1 MKALK
6 YLKWTAIGVTGL
18 FLSVVLFLAIW
29 IDPNDYRDDVT
40 ALVKDK
46 TGLILEIKGD
56 IGWNFFPAIGF
67 SVEQLSLA
75 TAEGEA
81 PLAAIGKAAV
91 SVQLMPLFQRRI
103 NVNTLFI
110 DGLTANL
117 VVDESGKGNWE
128 ALLGEGKEETPA
140 PAEQPAG
147 PAPEINL
154 PQVVVTNATLD
165 YVDRATP
172 AHYTLVLSE
181 FVADD
186 ISLDHE
192 FAFRLLAS
200 ADDHKGLKAGI
211 DLRSFVHLDMAAE
224 TYRVRALELKGD
236 IAGILEKPF
245 QVTVGTDAVANLKT
259 QQVNVERL
267 AVDAGNLYIG
277 GKPARATLGA
287 TVTGNLETMLFN
299 VSKLNVEA
307 NDLAVGA
314 RPVRVKLGA
323 DIVADL
329 KQQLFNVDAL
339 VVDAANLDFTGKPIG
354 ANVQGKVTANL
365 TDDTASVGPLRFSAA
380 GVNGTLAL
388 DVRELTKELAWQGTL
403 DIESFN
409 AKEVMRSVGI
419 DPPKTTD
426 PQAMTRVA
434 LKSALAGTL
443 ASAMLDNLEIRLD
456 QSTIR
461 GSAGIT
467 DLEKTAL
474 VFDLALDNINADGYL
489 PPPAPEATAPAATGK
504 GGAVAGTAKASPGAA
519 AKPEP
524 LLPVETL
531 RTLNLQGSLAAG
543 KITFMQW
550 PMTRLA
556 LGVQAKEGDIRIDP
570 IKATVLDGSING
582 NVRID
587 ARGNEPRI
595 VTALKLNRVEIGPVV
610 QRYAKK
616 DLFLGKASLNLDMD
630 TTGNDVD
637 TLLKKA
643 IGSADFSFADATLRG
658 VNLNNVLTEALTQQ
672 LGAFAMLLP
681 DYQQKLPKE
690 LQQDTVLNTLAAGV
704 KLKDGIAQMPALN
717 AGVKDGKVSGQG
729 SFNLLSLDF
738 DYTMAMRTD
747 RLKDNKYLANAEFPV
762 KCKGNVA
769 GAPADWCRPD
779 TRAMGDMLKK
789 AAENAA
795 KDRLKGEL
803 AKKLG
808 VESVDTGAL
817 KEQARQEATQAV
829 EQKKDEVEQKAKERA
844 AEELQKR
851 LKKLF

>member
-46 TGLILEIKGD
+46 TGLILEIKGN

-67 SVEQLSLA
+67 SVEQLSLT

-128 ALLGEGKEETPA
+128 ALLGEGQEETPA
-140 PAEQPAG
+140 PAEQTAG

-172 AHYTLVLSE
+172 AHYTVVLSE

-186 ISLDHE
+186 ISLDRE

-211 DLRSFVHLDMAAE
+211 DLRSFVQLDMAAE

-267 AVDAGNLYIG
+267 AVDASNLYIG
-277 GKPARATLGA
+277 GKPARATLAA

-299 VSKLNVEA
+299 VSKLDVEA
-307 NDLAVGA
+307 NDLVVGA
-314 RPVRVKLGA
+314 KPVRVKLGA
-323 DIVADL
+323 DVVADL
-329 KQQLFNVDAL
+329 KQQVFNVDAL
-339 VVDAANLDFTGKPIG
+339 VVDAANLDFTGKPVA

-380 GVNGTLAL
+380 GVNGTVAV

-403 DIESFN
+403 DIEPFN
-409 AKEVMRSVGI
+409 AKEVMRGVGI

-443 ASAMLDNLEIRLD
+443 ASAMLDNLDIRLD

-461 GSAGIT
+461 GKAGIT
-467 DLEKTAL
+467 DLKTTAL

-489 PPPAPEATAPAATGK
+489 PPPAPEATAAAVK
-504 GGAVAGTAKASPGAA
+504 GEATAGAAKPGAA

-531 RTLNLQGSLAAG
+531 RTLNLQGKLAAG
-543 KITFMQW
+543 KITFMEW

-556 LGVQAKEGDIRIDP
+556 LGVRAKDGDIRVDP
-570 IKATVLDGSING
+570 INASVLDGSISG
-582 NVRID
+582 SVRID

-595 VTALKLNRVEIGPVV
+595 ITALKLNRVEIGPVV

-630 TTGNDVD
+630 ATGNDMD

-672 LGAFAMLLP
+672 LGAFAMLMP

-690 LQQDTVLNTLAAGV
+690 LEQDTVLKTLAAGV
-704 KLKDGIAQMPALN
+704 KLKDGVAEMPALN

-738 DYTMAMRTD
+738 DYRMAMRTD
-747 RLKDNKYLANAEFPV
+747 RLKGNKYLANAEFPV
-762 KCKGNVA
+762 QCRGNVS

-795 KDRLKGEL
+795 RDKLKGEL
-803 AKKLG
+803 AQKLG

-817 KEQARQEATQAV
+817 KEQAKQEAQQAV
-829 EQKKDEVEQKAKERA
+829 EQQKDEAEQKAKERA

-851 LKKLF
+851 LKKIF

>member
-6 YLKWTAIGVTGL
+6 YLKWTAIGITGF
-18 FLSVVLFLAIW
+18 FLSAVLFLVIW

-40 ALVKDK
+40 VLVKDK
-46 TGLILEIKGD
+46 TGLVLEIKGN

-75 TAEGEA
+75 TAEGAA

-117 VVDESGKGNWE
+117 VVDENGKGNWE
-128 ALLGEGKEETPA
+128 ALLGEGKEEAPA
-140 PAEQPAG
+140 PAEQTTG

-172 AHYTLVLSE
+172 AHYTVVLSE

-186 ISLDHE
+186 ISLDRE

-211 DLRSFVHLDMAAE
+211 DLRSFVQLDMAAE

-236 IAGILEKPF
+236 VTGILEKPF
-245 QVTVGTDAVANLKT
+245 QVTVGTDAVADLKA

-267 AVDAGNLYIG
+267 TVDAGNLHVG

-287 TVTGNLETMLFN
+287 TITGNLETMLFN

-314 RPVRVKLGA
+314 KPVRVKLAA
-323 DIVADL
+323 DVVADL
-329 KQQLFNVDAL
+329 KQQVFNIDAL
-339 VVDAANLDFTGKPIG
+339 VVDAENLDFTGKPVA

-388 DVRELTKELAWQGTL
+388 DVRELTRELAWQGTL
-403 DIESFN
+403 DIEPFN
-409 AKEVMRSVGI
+409 AKDVMRDVGI

-461 GSAGIT
+461 GSAGIA
-467 DLEKTAL
+467 DLETTAL
-474 VFDLALDNINADGYL
+474 VFDLGLDNINADGYL
-489 PPPAPEATAPAATGK
+489 PPPAPEAAAPATTDKGPATEGENV
-504 GGAVAGTAKASPGAA
+504 GAGAA

-524 LLPVETL
+524 LLPVDTL
-531 RTLNLQGSLAAG
+531 RALNLQGSFAAG
-543 KITFMQW
+543 KITFMDW

-556 LGVQAKEGDIRIDP
+556 LGVQAKDGDIRVDP
-570 IKATVLDGSING
+570 VSAAVLDGSISG

-587 ARGNEPRI
+587 ARGNDPRI
-595 VTALKLNRVEIGPVV
+595 ITALKLNRVEIGPVL
-610 QRYAKK
+610 QRYAGK
-616 DLFLGKASLNLDMD
+616 DLFLGKASLALDMD
-630 TTGNDVD
+630 TAGNDMD

-643 IGSADFSFADATLRG
+643 IGSADLSFADATLRG
-658 VNLNNVLTEALTQQ
+658 VNLNNVLSEALTQQ
-672 LGAFAMLLP
+672 LGAFAMLVP

-690 LQQDTVLNTLAAGV
+690 LQQDTVFSTLAAGV
-704 KLKDGIAQMPALN
+704 KLKDGVAEMPALN
-717 AGVKDGKVSGQG
+717 AGLKDGKVSGQG

-738 DYTMAMRTD
+738 DYRMAMRTD

-762 KCKGNVA
+762 QCKGNVG

-779 TRAMGDMLKK
+779 TRAMGDMLKN

-817 KEQARQEATQAV
+817 KEQARQEAAQAV
-829 EQKKDEVEQKAKERA
+829 EQKKDEVEQEARQRA